1 MKMKKSVKNKKMKD
15 KSSGKRM
22 KDKKIA
28 YPKEDL
34 FPELARRKGEL
45 LLATL

>member
-1 MKMKKSVKNKKMKD
+1 MKKKKSFKKTKD

-22 KDKKIA
+22 KDKKRS

-34 FPELARRKGEL
+34 FPELARRKNEIF
-45 LLATL
+45 LATL

>member
-1 MKMKKSVKNKKMKD
+1 MKMKKSVKKMKD